1 METSIL
7 NSTKKRLGMAS
18 DYTAFDE
25 DVITQI
31 NSAFSDLTQLGVGPA
46 VFVIEDESADWTDYI
61 ADDDVQLSW
70 VKTFI
75 YLKVRLAFDP
85 PQTSYLIS
93 AMEKQIEQLEFR
105 LSVDREGKEWVDPNP
120 PIVEEVP

>member
-1 METSIL
+1 
-7 NSTKKRLGMAS
+7 MAS

-31 NSAFSDLTQLGVGPA
+31 NSAFSDLTQLGVGPT
-46 VFVIEDESADWTDYI
+46 VFTIEDESTEWSDYI
-61 ADDDVQLSW
+61 SDDDQVLSW

-85 PQTSYLIS
+85 PQTSYLIT
-93 AMEKQIEQLEFR
+93 AMEKQIEQIEWR
-105 LSVDREGKEWVDPNP
+105 LNVNREHTQWVDPDP
-120 PIVEEVP
+120 VIVEEVP

>member
-7 NSTKKRLGMAS
+7 KSTKKRLGIAA
-18 DYTAFDE
+18 DYDVFDE

-46 VFVIEDESADWTDYI
+46 VFVIEDEEAEWKDYI
-61 ADDDVQLSW
+61 GDDDLQLSW

-105 LSVDREGKEWVDPNP
+105 LNVDREGKQWVDPDP
-120 PIVEEVP
+120 AIPEEVP

>member
-1 METSIL
+1 VETSIL
-7 NSTKKRLGMAS
+7 KSTKKRLGIAP

-46 VFVIEDESADWTDYI
+46 VFVIEDETADWSDYI
-61 ADDDVQLSW
+61 TDDDQMLSW

-85 PQTSYLIS
+85 PQTSYLIT

-105 LSVDREGKEWVDPNP
+105 MNVQREHTEWVDPDP
-120 PIVEEVP
+120 VIVEEVP